1 MRRFNFNTFKKSN
14 DTITPEKV
22 EKEPVRRYSAY
33 RTIIS
38 RHEAAAARLKD
49 EPVAAIEPNH

>member
-1 MRRFNFNTFKKSN
+1 MRRFNFNNFKKNS
-14 DTITPEKV
+14 TITPKQP

-49 EPVAAIEPNH
+49 EPVAIIENNN